1 MQPDLC
7 TIISTHFPHTGI
19 YSMVHGSYKLKRNI
33 VYTWASSIKAA
44 AKSTR
49 IISLKMILRLWAS
62 ARSSANYAFVPLPQF
77 TDILYGL
84 ILCCQSKYF
93 YCSLKKI
100 LFGVVSRR
108 SNCKANPMCSQ
119 GQVPSI
125 TAFMYLGC
133 FSFA

>member
-1 MQPDLC
+1 
-7 TIISTHFPHTGI
+7 
-19 YSMVHGSYKLKRNI
+19 
-33 VYTWASSIKAA
+33 
-44 AKSTR
+44 
-49 IISLKMILRLWAS
+49 MILRLWAS

-108 SNCKANPMCSQ
+108 SNCKANPMTELCAVKVKFLQ
-119 GQVPSI
+119 LQLLC
-125 TAFMYLGC
+125 T
-133 FSFA
+133 